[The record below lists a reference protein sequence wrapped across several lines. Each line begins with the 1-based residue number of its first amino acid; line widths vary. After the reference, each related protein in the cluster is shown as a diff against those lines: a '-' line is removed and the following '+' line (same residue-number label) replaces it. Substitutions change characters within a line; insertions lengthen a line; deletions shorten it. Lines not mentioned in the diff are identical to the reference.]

1 MVFDINKGK
10 YLLDSNSFIAP
21 SRSYYKLEMMPT
33 YWDWLAN
40 HQNDGLVIPKIIYD
54 ELINNDDELS
64 QWVKKNLSAIV
75 FQAYEQDSDFWSEY
89 GKVINYIQNSGYY
102 KNPGVNNWMQDTK
115 ADPKIIAIAKIY
127 NLQIVTFEQSVGNL
141 SKKNPIKKE
150 PKIPDVAAHFGVNC
164 IDLFKLEE
172 FLKMVI

>member
-10 YLLDSNSFIAP
+10 YILDSNSFIAP
-21 SRSYYKLEMMPT
+21 SRSYYKLEIMPT
-33 YWDWLAN
+33 YWEWLSN
-40 HQNDGLVIPKIIYD
+40 HRNDGLVIPKIVYD

-64 QWVKKNLSAIV
+64 RWVKRNLSAIV
-75 FQAYEQDSDFWSEY
+75 FRDYEQNPNFWSEY
-89 GKVINYIQNSGYY
+89 SKVMNYIQNSGYY
-102 KNPGVNNWMQDTK
+102 KNPGIENWMQDTK

-127 NLQIVTFEQSVGNL
+127 DLQIVTFEQSAGNL
-141 SKKNPIKKE
+141 SKKNPIKRE
-150 PKIPDVAAHFGVNC
+150 PKIPDVAAEFGVNC